1 MVIQKLED
9 QLKQILMV
17 IVFDYLDHC
26 GWREQIHWKN
36 NNNKDN
42 LKVGR
47 QSTFKVKVSGY
58 YPCKNI
64 QQGRKGRFSTQISW
78 RCMLELDKGQ
88 MLKPLL
94 KCGEK
99 NAWKTVILLNLLK
112 TANRNWRHFC
122 GMRKHLF
129 LCFPIR
135 SAGSNNIPG
144 YWMTQYA
151 STVMRHWCP

>member
-47 QSTFKVKVSGY
+47 QSTFKVRVSGY

-64 QQGRKGRFSTQISW
+64 KQRWKGRFQPRSAGAVCWSW
-78 RCMLELDKGQ
+78 TKG
-88 MLKPLL
+88 
-94 KCGEK
+94 KCGNRFKMWRK
-99 NAWKTVILLNLLK
+99 NAWKTVILLDLLK
-112 TANRNWRHFC
+112 TANRNLRNFS
-122 GMRKHLF
+122 GMCEHLF

-144 YWMTQYA
+144 YWMTQY
-151 STVMRHWCP
+151 TLH